1 MSKAPS
7 KKIVLTGDRPTGP
20 LHLGHYV
27 GSLQRRLA
35 LQEEAQQYVLIA
47 DVQALT
53 DHYDDPEGVRRNIDE
68 VMLDYLA
75 IGLDPEKTTFV
86 LQSQVP
92 EIAELSVYFLNLVSL
107 AHLQLNPTVKEEM
120 RQKGYGNDVPA
131 GFITYPVH
139 QAADI
144 AVFNADLVPVGEDQL
159 PVIEQAREIV
169 RGFNRIYGPTLVE
182 PQALLSNVKRLAG
195 LDGKAKMSKSLGNTI
210 ELRSSFAELKTK
222 VNSMYTD
229 PKKIHVADPGHLE
242 GHMVFNYL
250 DVFDADKAGLKEL
263 KDRYVG
269 GKTGDSEPKK
279 RLLDILDAL
288 LAPIRERRAKLE
300 KDRKSLRDILHT
312 GTQRARQRTGDVMH
326 QVRKALRVNYFE

>member
-1 MSKAPS
+1 MSATTP
-7 KKIVLTGDRPTGP
+7 KKIILTGDRPTGA

-27 GSLQRRLA
+27 GSLAARVKF
-35 LQEEAQQYVLIA
+35 QEEAQQYVLIA

-75 IGLDPEKTTFV
+75 VGLDPAKTTFV

-131 GFITYPVH
+131 GFLTYPVH

-144 AVFNADLVPVGEDQL
+144 TVFNADIVPVGEDQL

-169 RGFNRIYGPTLVE
+169 RAFNRIYGPTLTE
-182 PQALLSNVKRLAG
+182 PAAVLSKVKRLPG
-195 LDGKAKMSKSLGNTI
+195 VDGKAKMSKSLGNTI
-210 ELRSSFAELKTK
+210 ELRAPEAKIK
-222 VNSMYTD
+222 EMVNKMYTD
-229 PKKIHVADPGHLE
+229 PTKIHVTDPGHVE
-242 GHMVFNYL
+242 GNVVFHYL
-250 DVFDADKAGLKEL
+250 DVFDKDTAGLEDLKE
-263 KDRYVG
+263 RYKT
-269 GKTGDSEPKK
+269 GKTGDGEGKK
-279 RLLDILDAL
+279 RLAGILNEL
-288 LAPIRERRAKLE
+288 IGPFRERRAALE
-300 KDRKSLRDILHT
+300 KDKKALREILKA
-312 GTQRARQRTGDVMH
+312 GTLKARERTQAVMH
-326 QVRKALRVNYFE
+326 EVRKALRVNYFE